1 MKFKKWLAKNRKW
14 VDLAIIVYLGGFT
27 GELTIATVLF
37 GLYVVDPHWK

>member
-1 MKFKKWLAKNRKW
+1 MKFKKWLTRNRKW
-14 VDLAIIVYLGGFT
+14 VDISIIMYLGLFT